1 MRFSKITRHPCL
13 IVSITRK
20 LEERKKKKKKKLSMD
35 NVYLTSAKFMD
46 TNGLFRYPWEGGLKG
61 GWNRG

>member
-1 MRFSKITRHPCL
+1 
-13 IVSITRK
+13 
-20 LEERKKKKKKKLSMD
+20 MD